1 VSEALAGTIL
11 LALLFLFF
19 SLGLEIAFS
28 LGLIGLLGLLWL
40 KGWTVGLGVV
50 GSVAWSN
57 ASSFSFVAV
66 PLFVFMSAILLHS
79 GIGQSLYAAVARW
92 VGFLPGGLAVAS
104 VFACA
109 IFAAVSGSSVATAA
123 TIGMIAIPEMES
135 RGYHKPLIYGSLAAG
150 GTLGILIPPSIPMI
164 IFGVMTETSVGQLYI
179 IFGVM
184 TETSVG
190 QLYMAGILPGILLAL
205 LFAAYIVGYAMVYPG
220 RAPRGEEG
228 SVPLREKL
236 RSLVEVAP
244 IALLIVVVLGS
255 MYFGIVTPTEA
266 AALGVSMSLLLAV
279 TIGRLSWPGLVRAFH
294 ETVRTTS
301 MIMLIIIFASI
312 FSHVIAL
319 LGTPK
324 ALLGLVTG
332 LDLAP
337 WMVFAMIFG
346 ILIAIAYALEELSVM
361 IIMLP
366 ILFPLVTGL
375 GFDPVWFGIVMI
387 VWLEMGFITPPVGI
401 NLFVIQGV
409 ARGSS
414 MRDIAVGSTPF
425 VLLMILLV
433 VILFLFPDLAL
444 WLPRQMMPGSR

>member
-1 VSEALAGTIL
+1 MSEALVGTVL

-19 SLGLEIAFS
+19 SMGLEIAFS
-28 LGLIGLLGLLWL
+28 LGLVGLLGLLWL
-40 KGWTVGLGVV
+40 KGWTIGLGVV

-66 PLFVFMSAILLHS
+66 PLFIFMSAILLHA

-123 TIGMIAIPEMES
+123 TIGMIAIPEMER

-150 GTLGILIPPSIPMI
+150 GTIGILIPPSVPMI
-164 IFGVMTETSVGQLYI
+164 IY
-179 IFGVM
+179 GVM

-190 QLYMAGILPGILLAL
+190 QLYMAGILPGILLGL
-205 LFAAYIVGYAMVYPG
+205 LFAGYIIGYALIYPDRAPGGAEG
-220 RAPRGEEG
+220 RA
-228 SVPLREKL
+228 PLREKL

-244 IALLIVVVLGS
+244 IVLLIVVVLGS
-255 MYFGIVTPTEA
+255 MYFGIVTPSEA
-266 AALGVSMSLLLAV
+266 AALGVAVSLLLAV
-279 TIGRLSWPGLVRAFH
+279 TIGRLTWPGLVRAFH

-301 MIMLIIIFASI
+301 MIMLIIIFASV

-319 LGTPK
+319 LGTPR

-332 LDLAP
+332 LNLAP
-337 WMVFAMIFG
+337 WLVFTLIFAV
-346 ILIAIAYALEELSVM
+346 LVLIAYALEELSVM

-409 ARGSS
+409 ARGST
-414 MRDIAVGSTPF
+414 MRDIAVGATPF
-425 VLLMILLV
+425 VLILILLV
-433 VILFLFPDLAL
+433 VILFLVPDLAL
-444 WLPRQMMPGSR
+444 WLPRQMVAGPR

>member
-1 VSEALAGTIL
+1 MSEALAGTIL
-11 LALLFLFF
+11 LALLFALFA
-19 SLGLEIAFS
+19 LGLEIAFS
-28 LGLIGLLGLLWL
+28 LGLVGLVGLLWL

-66 PLFVFMSAILLHS
+66 PLFVFMSAILLHA
-79 GIGQSLYAAVARW
+79 GIGESLYAAVARW

-150 GTLGILIPPSIPMI
+150 GTLGILIPPSVPMI
-164 IFGVMTETSVGQLYI
+164 IY
-179 IFGVM
+179 GVM

-190 QLYMAGILPGILLAL
+190 QLYMAGILPGFLLGL
-205 LFAAYIVGYAMVYPG
+205 LFAAYIVGYAMVYPE
-220 RAPRGEEG
+220 RCPRGAEG
-228 SVPLREKL
+228 QMPLREKL

-266 AALGVSMSLLLAV
+266 AALGVSVSLLLAV
-279 TIGRLSWPGLVRAFH
+279 TVGRLTWAGLGRAFH

-319 LGTPK
+319 LGTPR

-332 LDLAP
+332 LQLAP
-337 WMVFAMIFG
+337 WQVFAMIFG
-346 ILIAIAYALEELSVM
+346 ILILIAYALEELSVM

-409 ARGSS
+409 ARGSR

-425 VLLMILLV
+425 VLLLVLLV
-433 VILFLFPDLAL
+433 VILFLVPDLAL
-444 WLPRQMMPGSR
+444 WLPRQMIPTR

>member
-1 VSEALAGTIL
+1 VSEALAGTVL

-28 LGLIGLLGLLWL
+28 LGLVGLLGLLWL

-164 IFGVMTETSVGQLYI
+164 IFGVMTETSVGR
-179 IFGVM
+179 
-184 TETSVG
+184 
-190 QLYMAGILPGILLAL
+190 LYMAGILPGIALAL
-205 LFAAYIVGYAMVYPG
+205 LFAVYIVGYAMVYPDRVPRGDEG
-220 RAPRGEEG
+220 RA
-228 SVPLREKL
+228 PLREKL
-236 RSLVEVAP
+236 RSLIEVAP
-244 IALLIVVVLGS
+244 IALLIAVVLGS
-255 MYFGIVTPTEA
+255 MYLGIVTPTEA
-266 AALGVSMSLLLAV
+266 AALGVSMSLVLAV
-279 TIGRLSWPGLVRAFH
+279 TVGKLRWAGLGRAFH
-294 ETVRTTS
+294 ETVRTTA

-319 LGTPK
+319 LGTPT

-337 WMVFAMIFG
+337 WMVFAMIFAL
-346 ILIAIAYALEELSVM
+346 LIGVAYALEELSVM

-433 VILFLFPDLAL
+433 VILFFVPDLAL
-444 WLPRQMMPGSR
+444 WLPRQMMPGPG

>member
-1 VSEALAGTIL
+1 VSEALVGSIL
-11 LALLFLFF
+11 LALLFVLFA
-19 SLGLEIAFS
+19 LGLEIAFS
-28 LGLIGLLGLLWL
+28 LGLVGLVGLLWL

-66 PLFVFMSAILLHS
+66 PLFVFMSAILLHA
-79 GIGQSLYAAVARW
+79 GIGESLYAAVARW

-150 GTLGILIPPSIPMI
+150 GTLGILIPPSVPM
-164 IFGVMTETSVGQLYI
+164 I

-190 QLYMAGILPGILLAL
+190 QLYMAGILPGVLLGL
-205 LFAAYIVGYAMVYPG
+205 LFAAYIVTYAVVYPD
-220 RAPRGEEG
+220 RAPRGREG
-228 SVPLREKL
+228 RVPLREKL

-244 IALLIVVVLGS
+244 VALLIAVVLGS
-255 MYFGIVTPTEA
+255 MYFGVVTPTEA
-266 AALGVSMSLLLAV
+266 AALGVTVSLFLAV
-279 TIGRLSWPGLVRAFH
+279 TIGRLTWSGLVRAFH

-319 LGTPK
+319 LGTPR

-332 LDLAP
+332 LNLAP
-337 WMVFAMIFG
+337 WQVFAMIFG
-346 ILIAIAYALEELSVM
+346 ILILIAYALEELSVM

-433 VILFLFPDLAL
+433 VILFFVPELAL
-444 WLPRQMMPGSR
+444 WLPRQMMPGPR

>member
-1 VSEALAGTIL
+1 VSEALAGSIL

-28 LGLIGLLGLLWL
+28 LGLVGLLGLLWL

-57 ASSFSFVAV
+57 GSSFSFVAV
-66 PLFVFMSAILLHS
+66 PLFVFMSAILLHA

-92 VGFLPGGLAVAS
+92 VGLLPGGLAVAS

-123 TIGMIAIPEMES
+123 TIGMIAIPEMEK

-150 GTLGILIPPSIPMI
+150 GTLGILIPPSVPMI
-164 IFGVMTETSVGQLYI
+164 IFGVMTETSI
-179 IFGVM
+179 
-184 TETSVG
+184 G
-190 QLYMAGILPGILLAL
+190 QLYMAGIFPGILLGL
-205 LFAAYIVGYAMVYPG
+205 LFSAYIVGYALIYPE
-220 RAPRGEEG
+220 RAPRGAEG
-228 SVPLREKL
+228 RAPLREKL

-255 MYFGIVTPTEA
+255 MYFGIVTPSEA
-266 AALGVSMSLLLAV
+266 AALGVSVSLLLAV
-279 TIGRLSWPGLVRAFH
+279 TIGRLTWAGLWQAFH

-319 LGTPK
+319 LGTPR

-332 LDLAP
+332 LNLAP

-346 ILIAIAYALEELSVM
+346 VLILIAYALEELSVM

-409 ARGSS
+409 ARGST
-414 MRDIAVGSTPF
+414 MRDIAVGATPF
-425 VLLMILLV
+425 VLILILLV
-433 VILFLFPDLAL
+433 VILFLVPDLAL
-444 WLPRQMMPGSR
+444 WLPRQMMPGPR

>member
-1 VSEALAGTIL
+1 VSEALAGTVL

-19 SLGLEIAFS
+19 SMGLEIAFS
-28 LGLIGLLGLLWL
+28 LGLVGLLGLLWL
-40 KGWTVGLGVV
+40 KGWTIGLGVV

-66 PLFVFMSAILLHS
+66 PLFIFMSAILLHA

-123 TIGMIAIPEMES
+123 TIGMIAIPEMER

-150 GTLGILIPPSIPMI
+150 GTIGILIPPSVPMI
-164 IFGVMTETSVGQLYI
+164 IY
-179 IFGVM
+179 GVM

-190 QLYMAGILPGILLAL
+190 QLYMAGILPGILLGL
-205 LFAAYIVGYAMVYPG
+205 LFAGYIIGYALIYPDRAPGGAEG
-220 RAPRGEEG
+220 RA
-228 SVPLREKL
+228 PLREKL

-244 IALLIVVVLGS
+244 IVLLIVVVLGS
-255 MYFGIVTPTEA
+255 MYFGIVTPSEA
-266 AALGVSMSLLLAV
+266 AALGVAVSLLLAV
-279 TIGRLSWPGLVRAFH
+279 TIGRLTWPGLVRAFH

-301 MIMLIIIFASI
+301 MIMLIIIFASV

-319 LGTPK
+319 LGTPR

-332 LDLAP
+332 LNLAP
-337 WMVFAMIFG
+337 WLVFTLIFAVL
-346 ILIAIAYALEELSVM
+346 ILIAYALEELSVM

-409 ARGSS
+409 ARGST
-414 MRDIAVGSTPF
+414 MRDIAVGATPF
-425 VLLMILLV
+425 VLILILLV
-433 VILFLFPDLAL
+433 VILFLVPDLAL
-444 WLPRQMMPGSR
+444 WLPRQMIAGPR

>member
-1 VSEALAGTIL
+1 VSEALAGTVL

-28 LGLIGLLGLLWL
+28 LGLVGLLGLLWL

-66 PLFVFMSAILLHS
+66 PLFVFMSAILLHA

-123 TIGMIAIPEMES
+123 TIGMIAIPEMER
-135 RGYHKPLIYGSLAAG
+135 RGYHKPLVYGSLAAG
-150 GTLGILIPPSIPMI
+150 GTLGILIPPSVPMI
-164 IFGVMTETSVGQLYI
+164 IY
-179 IFGVM
+179 GVM

-205 LFAAYIVGYAMVYPG
+205 LFAAYIVGYAMLYPA

-228 SVPLREKL
+228 RVSLREKL

-279 TIGRLSWPGLVRAFH
+279 TIGRLTWRGFGRAFH

-319 LGTPK
+319 LGTPR

-332 LDLAP
+332 LNLAP
-337 WMVFAMIFG
+337 WMVFALIFG
-346 ILIAIAYALEELSVM
+346 VLIAIAYALEELSVM

-425 VLLMILLV
+425 VLILILLV
-433 VILFLFPDLAL
+433 VILFLVPDLAL
-444 WLPRQMMPGSR
+444 WLPRQMMPASR

>member
-1 VSEALAGTIL
+1 VSEALIGTTL
-11 LALLFLFF
+11 LVLLFLFF
-19 SLGLEIAFS
+19 ALGLEIAFS
-28 LGLIGLLGLLWL
+28 LGLVGLIGLLWL

-57 ASSFSFVAV
+57 ASSYSFVAV

-79 GIGQSLYAAVARW
+79 GIGQSLYAAVAQW

-104 VFACA
+104 VGACA

-164 IFGVMTETSVGQLYI
+164 IFGVMTETSVGQLY
-179 IFGVM
+179 
-184 TETSVG
+184 
-190 QLYMAGILPGILLAL
+190 MAGILPGILLGL
-205 LFAAYIVGYAMVYPG
+205 LFAAYIVGYAMVFPG
-220 RAPRGEEG
+220 RAPRGDETRAP
-228 SVPLREKL
+228 VRQKL
-236 RSLVEVAP
+236 RSLVEVTP
-244 IALLIVVVLGS
+244 IVLLIVVVLGS
-255 MYFGIVTPTEA
+255 MYLGIVTPTEA
-266 AALGVSMSLLLAV
+266 AALGVSVSLVLAV
-279 TIGRLSWPGLVRAFH
+279 TVGRLTWAGLTRAFH

-301 MIMLIIIFASI
+301 FIMLIIIFASI

-319 LGTPK
+319 LGAPK

-337 WMVFAMIFG
+337 WMVFALIFA
-346 ILIAIAYALEELSVM
+346 LLVAIAYALEELSVM

-409 ARGSS
+409 ARGST
-414 MRDIAVGSTPF
+414 MREIAVGSTPF
-425 VLLMILLV
+425 VLLLIMLVGLLFV
-433 VILFLFPDLAL
+433 FPDLAL
-444 WLPRQMMPGSR
+444 WLPRQMIPAR